1 MQFLDEQVDEIW
13 ISAFETWGEMNGD
26 TLAFTVFNLLFA
38 CLYLFRKTLG
48 SEFYRWI
55 VHDS

>member
-26 TLAFTVFNLLFA
+26 TLGF
-38 CLYLFRKTLG
+38 
-48 SEFYRWI
+48 
-55 VHDS
+55 